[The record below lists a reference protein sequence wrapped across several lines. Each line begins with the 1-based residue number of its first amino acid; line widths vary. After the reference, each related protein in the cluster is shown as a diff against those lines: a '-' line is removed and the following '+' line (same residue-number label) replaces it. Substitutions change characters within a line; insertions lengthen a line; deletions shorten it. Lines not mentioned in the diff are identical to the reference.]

1 MKKVIFVLLV
11 IALLI
16 VGYSH
21 DQFVWCKKLLFG
33 DPTTHV
39 IQKGEYLS
47 AIAKQYYG
55 RADYWR
61 ELALVNRAPDSDL
74 IHPGEEI
81 IVPSLNVI
89 KEIRRTRWLSK
100 VNSYVK
106 NEEDIIAR
114 LNRGEQIN
122 LAENKSDEP
131 KTSPEM
137 MTETGQNEAVPAQE
151 PTSTPTQIA
160 QQNNEPEHAGMRSTT
175 SPGLTLGV
183 IALVLAAS
191 VVAFVLIR
199 RKKHSQPIAIVD
211 DHELNL
217 LGDDDESEP
226 DYHEYLQK
234 KSRRKEDVLG
244 GQK

>member
-16 VGYSH
+16 AGYAH

-33 DPTTHV
+33 EPTTHV

-47 AIAKQYYG
+47 TIAKQYYG
-55 RADYWR
+55 RSDYWK
-61 ELALVNRAPDSDL
+61 ELALINRAPDSDL

-81 IVPSLNVI
+81 IIPSLNVI

-122 LAENKSDEP
+122 LAQNKLDEP
-131 KTSPEM
+131 RTTPEM
-137 MTETGQNEAVPAQE
+137 MAETGQNEAFPAQE
-151 PTSTPTQIA
+151 PVSTPAQMA
-160 QQNNEPEHAGMRSTT
+160 QQNNGPQHAGVRSTS

-191 VVAFVLIR
+191 IVAFVLIR
-199 RKKHSQPIAIVD
+199 RKKRSQQITIVD

-217 LGDDDESEP
+217 IGDDDDSEP
-226 DYHEYLQK
+226 DYHEYLRK
-234 KSRRKEDVLG
+234 KSRRKEDVLVG
-244 GQK
+244 

>member
-1 MKKVIFVLLV
+1 MKKVVFVLLV

-16 VGYSH
+16 VGYTH

-39 IQKGEYLS
+39 IQRGEYLS
-47 AIAKQYYG
+47 TIAKQYYG
-55 RADYWR
+55 RADYWK

-89 KEIRRTRWLSK
+89 KEIRRTRWMSK

-122 LAENKSDEP
+122 LAQNRQDEP
-131 KTSPEM
+131 KTTPEM
-137 MTETGQNEAVPAQE
+137 ITETGQNEAVPMQE
-151 PTSTPTQIA
+151 PVSTPA
-160 QQNNEPEHAGMRSTT
+160 QMARQNNLPQHAGVRSST
-175 SPGLTLGV
+175 SQGLTLGV
-183 IALVLAAS
+183 IALILAAS
-191 VVAFVLIR
+191 VFAFVMIR
-199 RKKHSQPIAIVD
+199 RKKRSQQITIVD

-217 LGDDDESEP
+217 LGEDDDSEP
-226 DYHEYLQK
+226 DYQDYLQK
-234 KSRRKEDVLG
+234 KSRRKEDALVG
-244 GQK
+244 

>member
-16 VGYSH
+16 VGYTH

-33 DPTTHV
+33 EPTTHV

-47 AIAKQYYG
+47 TIAKQYYG
-55 RADYWR
+55 RADYWK
-61 ELALVNRAPDSDL
+61 ELALINRAPDSDL

-106 NEEDIIAR
+106 NEEDVIAR

-122 LAENKSDEP
+122 LAENKSNEP
-131 KTSPEM
+131 KTKPEM
-137 MTETGQNEAVPAQE
+137 MAETDQNEAVQAQE
-151 PTSTPTQIA
+151 PISPSPTQIA
-160 QQNNEPEHAGMRSTT
+160 QQNNEPQHAGIRSTT
-175 SPGLTLGV
+175 SSGLTLGV
-183 IALVLAAS
+183 IALILAAS
-191 VVAFVLIR
+191 VFAFVMIR
-199 RKKHSQPIAIVD
+199 RKKRSQQITIVD

-217 LGDDDESEP
+217 LGEDDDSEP
-226 DYHEYLQK
+226 DYQDYLQK
-234 KSRRKEDVLG
+234 KSRRKEDALVG
-244 GQK
+244 